1 MSFSALRSQLRTNIP
16 GDTRISGRFNCNGS
30 TLTVVEG
37 TRYTLSKGATG
48 LYQVRFGTSATD
60 IVAVLGLVACSASA
74 QVATPNATNSRCIV
88 VNSVDTN
95 ASGQVIGFTLA
106 AVDQGGAL
114 ANMATDD
121 DIHFQ
126 CILRDTEVRV

>member
-16 GDTRISGRFNCNGS
+16 GDTRISGRFNCDAS

-37 TRYTLSKGATG
+37 TRYTVSKGATG

-60 IVAVLGLVACSASA
+60 IVAVLGLVACFASA
-74 QVATPNATNSRCIV
+74 QVASPDATNSRCIV

-106 AVDQGGAL
+106 AINLTGAL

-121 DIHFQ
+121 DIHFE
-126 CILRDTEVRV
+126 CIVRDTEVRA